1 MGAMQRR
8 KGAAG
13 EREWCKQLAPV
24 APGATRDI
32 DQSRDGGGD
41 VRVPPFLYEVKRY
54 AKFAIYEHMDQAIVS
69 ANKHNMLPAV
79 ALRGDNRD
87 WLVVLRAEDF
97 IDLLKLEAIYG
108 KRNP

>member
-13 EREWCKQLAPV
+13 EREWCKMLAPV
-24 APGATRDI
+24 DPTAARDI
-32 DQSRDGGGD
+32 DQAREGGGD

-54 AKFAIYEHMDQAIVS
+54 AKFAVYEHMEQAAVS
-69 ANKHNMLPAV
+69 AERHGLLPAV
-79 ALRGDNRD
+79 ALRGDHKD

-97 IDLLKLEAIYG
+97 LKLLELEVIYG